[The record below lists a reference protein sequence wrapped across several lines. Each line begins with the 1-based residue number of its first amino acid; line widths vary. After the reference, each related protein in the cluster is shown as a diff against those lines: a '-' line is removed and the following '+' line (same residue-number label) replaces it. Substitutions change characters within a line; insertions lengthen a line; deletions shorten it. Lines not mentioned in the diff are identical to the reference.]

1 MNKGGVII
9 TVAVAMLTVALF
21 ALFNQPVKEPA
32 WPATIQGFAFSPF
45 QRDQSP
51 TDNLLPD
58 EDDIASDLLLLQG
71 KTHAIRTYT
80 MAGVFA
86 EIPAIAKQYGI
97 NVALGAW
104 IDGNIE
110 TNEAELE
117 RLFEVAPQ
125 NSNVVRAI
133 VGNEVLLR
141 KELTPE
147 ELMVY
152 LDRARETLAV
162 PVSTAEPW
170 HVWLQYPELARHV
183 DYLAVHMLPYWE
195 GQDVK
200 TAVDYVVHR
209 YNELHQAFPDKPIV
223 IAEVGWPSEGRT
235 KLDADASK
243 ANEATFLRRFL
254 ERANQEGY
262 TYYVMEAF
270 DQPWKQKTER
280 GVGAYW
286 GVYDVDRQ
294 PKFSFDQPVVDIP
307 GWPILAASSIIIAT
321 IILTIFLGNSETLSH
336 RGRGFLAIVAFAA
349 ATTTVW
355 IIYDFTQKYLTW
367 GGIAVGILLVIGVT
381 GVLAV
386 LLAEA
391 HEWAEAHWVK
401 GWRRELLPVQVP
413 DDELPMVSIHVPAY
427 NEPPDM
433 LIETLD
439 ALSRLDYPRFEVIVI
454 DNNTK
459 DPNVWQPVQA
469 HCLKL
474 GERFRF
480 FHEDPLA
487 GYKSGALNYALA
499 QTSPLAE
506 VIACIDSDY
515 TVEPAWL
522 RDLTPQFANP
532 SIAIVQAPQDYRD
545 ESDNAFKAMCYAEY
559 RGFFHI
565 GMITRNERNA
575 IIQHGTMTMVRRSVL
590 DEMDGWSAWCIT
602 EDAELG
608 LRVFAQGLQASYTAR
623 SYGRGVMP
631 DTFSDFKKQRYR
643 WAYGAVQILRRHA
656 GKLFGFRASKLTL
669 GQRYHFI
676 AGWLPWIADGANL
689 LFTAAAICW
698 SLGMIL
704 APADFDPPPL
714 IISLLPLSLFIFK
727 SAKLIYLYRYR
738 VRASSRQTIAAGMA
752 GLALGHTISKAIM
765 DGFFTTDKP
774 FFRTPKRAHSQAWL
788 KAISDSR
795 EEALLMLALW
805 LAAAALMQQNVDS
818 PDLLVW
824 IVLLLVQSLPYL
836 SAVIVA
842 LVSAMP
848 QLPAGLIGRLKLPK
862 P

>member
-1 MNKGGVII
+1 M
-9 TVAVAMLTVALF
+9 
-21 ALFNQPVKEPA
+21 
-32 WPATIQGFAFSPF
+32 
-45 QRDQSP
+45 
-51 TDNLLPD
+51 
-58 EDDIASDLLLLQG
+58 
-71 KTHAIRTYT
+71 
-80 MAGVFA
+80 
-86 EIPAIAKQYGI
+86 
-97 NVALGAW
+97 
-104 IDGNIE
+104 
-110 TNEAELE
+110 
-117 RLFEVAPQ
+117 
-125 NSNVVRAI
+125 
-133 VGNEVLLR
+133 
-141 KELTPE
+141 
-147 ELMVY
+147 
-152 LDRARETLAV
+152 
-162 PVSTAEPW
+162 
-170 HVWLQYPELARHV
+170 
-183 DYLAVHMLPYWE
+183 
-195 GQDVK
+195 
-200 TAVDYVVHR
+200 
-209 YNELHQAFPDKPIV
+209 
-223 IAEVGWPSEGRT
+223 
-235 KLDADASK
+235 
-243 ANEATFLRRFL
+243 
-254 ERANQEGY
+254 
-262 TYYVMEAF
+262 
-270 DQPWKQKTER
+270 
-280 GVGAYW
+280 
-286 GVYDVDRQ
+286 
-294 PKFSFDQPVVDIP
+294 
-307 GWPILAASSIIIAT
+307 
-321 IILTIFLGNSETLSH
+321 
-336 RGRGFLAIVAFAA
+336 
-349 ATTTVW
+349 
-355 IIYDFTQKYLTW
+355 
-367 GGIAVGILLVIGVT
+367 
-381 GVLAV
+381 
-386 LLAEA
+386 
-391 HEWAEAHWVK
+391 
-401 GWRRELLPVQVP
+401 
-413 DDELPMVSIHVPAY
+413 
-427 NEPPDM
+427 
-433 LIETLD
+433 
-439 ALSRLDYPRFEVIVI
+439 IVI

-459 DPNVWQPVQA
+459 DPDVWQPVQA
-469 HCLKL
+469 HCQKL

-506 VIACIDSDY
+506 VVACIDSDY

-522 RDLTPQFANP
+522 RDLAPQFADP

-545 ESDNAFKAMCYAEY
+545 DSDNAFKAMCYAEY

-590 DEMDGWSAWCIT
+590 EEMNGWSAWCIT

-608 LRVFAQGLQASYTAR
+608 LRVFAQGLQASYTAH
-623 SYGRGVMP
+623 SYGRGLMP

-656 GKLFGFRASKLTL
+656 GKLLGFSASQLTP

-704 APADFDPPPL
+704 APVDFDPPPL
-714 IISLLPLSLFIFK
+714 VISLLPLSLFIFK